1 MRLAAT
7 SLKGLVAANLFLTNL
22 KCVRPAGTPGFFVQI
37 KKCLTFAA
45 LMNA

>member
-22 KCVRPAGTPGFFVQI
+22 KCVCPAAQRAGF
-37 KKCLTFAA
+37 
-45 LMNA
+45 